1 MDTTTAHMLPE
12 CYRGSSPR
20 SASTPGPAPDSPA
33 SASGRF
39 SASPLLSPCFPYYPH
54 LHGTGTLGLMGLGAA
69 SAFFTSTLTPYAL
82 GLSGALSAHAGVSM
96 LPVLS
101 SPPAS
106 GMMQLNQQRI
116 AMRQP
121 PTLAV
126 APAGVPNSAAVSPV
140 VAAAAATAV
149 RPLPFSVENIL
160 KPEFGQNT
168 PVTAPPPLHRPA
180 KSVQQ
185 VSANAINYNYN
196 LVFNSIH

>member
-39 SASPLLSPCFPYYPH
+39 SASPLLLPCFPYYPH

-82 GLSGALSAHAGVSM
+82 GLSGAHGGVSM

-101 SPPAS
+101 SPP
-106 GMMQLNQQRI
+106 MHLNQQRM
-116 AMRQP
+116 AVRQP
-121 PTLAV
+121 AALAV
-126 APAGVPNSAAVSPV
+126 APAAA
-140 VAAAAATAV
+140 

-160 KPEFGQNT
+160 KPDFGLNT
-168 PVTAPPPLHRPA
+168 PPPPPPPHRPA
-180 KSVQQ
+180 KLQQ
-185 VSANAINYNYN
+185 VNPIE
-196 LVFNSIH
+196 LKLIHFS